1 MLLTLSDV
9 THIDDALTQDD
20 LDAYEHQIR
29 ELTNNKFHHKHI
41 RARNLAFRDN
51 QIISANELIGFKSG
65 DTVEV
70 FGTKFN
76 DGLYVVQSLDS
87 NTLTINQDLI
97 DETATQAQVV
107 KVDYPKDLKRG
118 LLEIIKYKKKM
129 ANKIGIKSETIAR
142 KSTSYFDV
150 NKGDNVEGIPSS
162 YYSFLKKYKKLRW

>member
-1 MLLTLSDV
+1 MILHLTDV
-9 THIDDALTQDD
+9 ATIDNTLTQDD
-20 LDAYEHQIR
+20 LDAYEQQVR
-29 ELTNNKFHHKHI
+29 ELTHNKFHHKHI
-41 RARNLAFRDN
+41 RASNLAFRGN
-51 QIISANELIGFKSG
+51 QIISANELIGFQTG

-76 DGLYVVQSLDS
+76 DGLYHIQSLD
-87 NTLTINQDLI
+87 NYTLTVERNLI
-97 DETATQAQVV
+97 EETGSQAHVV
-107 KVDYPKDLKRG
+107 KIDYPKDLKRG

-150 NKGDNVEGIPSS
+150 NKGDNIEGIPSS